1 MNRQHSSDGLEKT
14 VVCIAAYNEEKMI
27 GPIVAN
33 LTRLGLKTIVVDD
46 GSSDQTAREAQ
57 LNGADVTSLAGNL
70 GQWAALRTGFK
81 IALQRGAEIV
91 VSFDGD
97 GQHRPSSVIELIRPI
112 AAGDADISIG
122 SRLSRTGYGG
132 SAHRIFGIRTLN
144 IIMWLITKHR
154 FTDCTSGLT
163 AMRASLLKRAL
174 PQLREP
180 QFGRLEFWLV
190 AFKLNPTVVEVS
202 TEIKPNH
209 FTKKGQLLFGLHL
222 LRTIART
229 TLLTSAEY
237 NPLSKG

>member
-1 MNRQHSSDGLEKT
+1 MNRQPSSDGLEKT

-27 GPIVAN
+27 GPIVAS
-33 LTRLGLKTIVVDD
+33 LRSLGLKTIVVDD

-57 LNGADVTSLAGNL
+57 LNGAHVARLAWNS

-97 GQHRPSSVIELIRPI
+97 GQHKPSSVIKLIRPI
-112 AAGDADISIG
+112 FEGNADISIG
-122 SRLSRTGYGG
+122 SRLSRTGYSG
-132 SAHRIFGIRTLN
+132 SAHRLFGIRTLN
-144 IIMWLITKHR
+144 VIMWLITKHR

-163 AMRASLLKRAL
+163 AMRASFLRRAL

-190 AFKLNPTVVEVS
+190 AFKLNPRVVEVS
-202 TEIKPNH
+202 TEIKPSR
-209 FTKKGQLLFGLHL
+209 FTKKGQLRFGLHL

-229 TLLTSAEY
+229 SLLSSAEY
-237 NPLSKG
+237 NSLSKG